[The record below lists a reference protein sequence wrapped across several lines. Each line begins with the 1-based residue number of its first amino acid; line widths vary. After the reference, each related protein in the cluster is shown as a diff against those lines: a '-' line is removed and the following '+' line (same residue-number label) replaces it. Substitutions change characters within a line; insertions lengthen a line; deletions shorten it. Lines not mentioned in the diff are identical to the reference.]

1 MQPQKNQL
9 ILPDQDSVLVTQF
22 KQSLRFARAPRQADA
37 SVLLAITRESNPKI
51 LLTRRASHM
60 KHHAGEVS
68 FPGGKREKGDTS
80 NIVVALRE
88 AYEETGLNPF
98 QVELLGELR
107 SQRARSGLLVKP
119 IIGLIPPDIPLIAQP
134 DEIARIFYVPV
145 SQFLDSRPEPYAVNI
160 FQQQYF
166 MPSFQMDNEVIWGL
180 TARILVSLFKHGLQ
194 RQIEWPLLMNR
205 PNMTPR

>member
-1 MQPQKNQL
+1 MQSNNPPL
-9 ILPDQDSVLVTQF
+9 ILPDQYPELIPQLR
-22 KQSLRFARAPRQADA
+22 QSLSFARAPRKADA
-37 SVLLAITRESNPKI
+37 SVLLAITREADPKV

-68 FPGGKREKGDTS
+68 FPGGKREQGDTS

-88 AYEETGLNPF
+88 AHEETGLNPF

-119 IIGLIPPDIPLIAQP
+119 IVGLIPADLPLIAQP

-145 SQFLDSRPEPYAVNI
+145 SQFLQTRPEPYPVNI

-166 MPSFQMDNEVIWGL
+166 MPSFQIDNEIIWGL
-180 TARILVSLFKHGLQ
+180 TARILISLFKRGLQ
-194 RQIEWPLLMNR
+194 QQIEWPLLMNR
-205 PNMTPR
+205 PINSSR

>member
-194 RQIEWPLLMNR
+194 RQIDWPLLMNR
-205 PNMTPR
+205 PTMTPR

>member
-119 IIGLIPPDIPLIAQP
+119 IIGLIPSDIPLIAQP

>member
-194 RQIEWPLLMNR
+194 RQIDWPLLMNR

>member
-1 MQPQKNQL
+1 MQPNNPSL
-9 ILPDQDSVLVTQF
+9 ILPDQAPDLIPQLR
-22 KQSLRFARAPRQADA
+22 QSLSFARAPRRADA
-37 SVLLAITRESNPKI
+37 SVLLAITREAEPKV

-68 FPGGKREKGDTS
+68 FPGGKREQGDTS

-88 AYEETGLNPF
+88 AHEETGLNPF
-98 QVELLGELR
+98 EVELLGELR

-119 IIGLIPPDIPLIAQP
+119 IVGLIPADLPLIAQP

-145 SQFLDSRPEPYAVNI
+145 SQFLQTRPEPYPVNI

-166 MPSFQMDNEVIWGL
+166 MPSFQIDNEIIWGL
-180 TARILVSLFKHGLQ
+180 TARILISLFKRGLQ
-194 RQIEWPLLMNR
+194 HQIEWPLLMNR
-205 PNMTPR
+205 PINTGR